1 MTQCIAMV
9 LAAGLGKRMNPEI
22 PKQYQLVK
30 SKPLLFYTLNTLFK
44 TPEINQI
51 AVVIAPD
58 DLYFDQFDWSM
69 FDSLIVL
76 RVGGIS
82 RFKSVQQ
89 GFEALNQIYTI
100 EPQDWLMTHDAARC
114 CIQHNDISD
123 FINYLKPHKVG
134 GLFAIPVSDSLK
146 KIQQGL
152 VSQTMNR
159 AHLWLAQT
167 PQMFRAV
174 LFAKALQKEGDFSD
188 EAEAIEKLGY
198 KASIVMGSRS
208 NIKITYPNDL
218 NFAQSFLASF
228 KHPRG

>member
-9 LAAGLGKRMNPEI
+9 LAAGLGKRMNQEI

-30 SKPLLFYTLNTLFK
+30 NKPLLFYTLNTLFQ

-58 DLYFDQFDWSM
+58 DSYFDQFDWSM

-89 GFEALNQIYTI
+89 GFKALSKIYTI
-100 EPQDWLMTHDAARC
+100 ESQDWLMTHDAARC
-114 CIQHNDISD
+114 CIKRNDISD
-123 FINYLKPHKVG
+123 FINYLKPNKVG
-134 GLFAIPVSDSLK
+134 GLLAIPISDSLK
-146 KIQQGL
+146 KIQQGS

-159 AHLWLAQT
+159 ADLWLAQT
-167 PQMFRAV
+167 PQMFRAIFFV
-174 LFAKALQKEGDFSD
+174 KALQKIGNFSD
-188 EAEAIEKLGY
+188 EAEVIEKLGY
-198 KASIVMGSRS
+198 KPSVVMGSRD
-208 NIKITYPNDL
+208 NIKITYPSDL
-218 NFAQSFLASF
+218 NFVETFLASF
-228 KHPRG
+228 NYLRG